1 VANRPSP
8 VTVNSPHPSAD
19 RAIATLAGRQH
30 GVVSRRQLRA
40 LGLTETAIDRRVAR
54 GRLHPVHRG
63 VYAVGHRV
71 LGVHGRWMAA
81 VLACGPGAALSHGS
95 AAALWELRPSA
106 TSIDVTVRTTARR
119 KRAALAIHRSRNLPA
134 EEVTVHHGIPVTT
147 PARTLLDLA
156 ATLDRRPL
164 ERALD
169 HAEVQQLTD
178 YPALD
183 ALARAHPSHRGAS
196 KLRRALTT
204 HNAGTTLT
212 KGKLEERFLA
222 LCDDHAL
229 PRPHC
234 NAWVEGLE
242 VDFLFKDRRVI
253 VETDSW
259 RHHRTREAFERDR
272 HRDAVHTSAGYRT
285 LRFTHRQLT
294 GEPRAVAEALRAALS
309 ARP

>member
-1 VANRPSP
+1 

-19 RAIATLAGRQH
+19 RTIATLAGRQH

-40 LGLTETAIDRRVAR
+40 IGLSETAIDRRVAR

-81 VLACGPGAALSHGS
+81 VLACGPGAALSHRS
-95 AAALWELRPSA
+95 AAALWELRPIAA
-106 TSIDVTVRTTARR
+106 TRIDVTVRTTARR
-119 KRAALAIHRSRNLPA
+119 KRAALTIHRSRNLPD
-134 EEVTVHHGIPVTT
+134 EEVTVQHGIRVTT

-169 HAEVQQLTD
+169 QAEVQRLTD

-204 HNAGTTLT
+204 HSAGTTVT
-212 KGKLEERFLA
+212 KGDLEERFLA
-222 LCDDHAL
+222 LCDHHAL

-234 NAWVEGLE
+234 NTWVEGLE
-242 VDFLFKDRRVI
+242 VDFLFSDQRVI

-259 RHHRTREAFERDR
+259 RHHHTREAFERDR

-285 LRFTHRQLT
+285 LRFTYRQLT
-294 GEPRAVAEALRAALS
+294 SAPRTIAEALRAALGE
-309 ARP
+309 PP